1 MYPQFLIISFDAIFR
16 TVGFNGQLNCSL
28 ANKISSNCMFLFIVN
43 LQVHPKEIGKHL
55 ERARISTPVRILFS
69 KISKL
74 CCLFGAAAQP
84 CAHVYVCVGGV
95 FLRHMLEVCNS
106 PMKLCKR
113 EGGWGFL

>member
-28 ANKISSNCMFLFIVN
+28 ANKISSNCLFLFIVN
-43 LQVHPKEIGKHL
+43 LQVRPKEIGKHL

-74 CCLFGAAAQP
+74 CCLFGVAAQP
-84 CAHVYVCVGGV
+84 CAHMYVCVWDV
-95 FLRHMLEVCNS
+95 SAACLRCAHS

-113 EGGWGFL
+113 EGGWGLL